1 MYKKLFHLVLLFLI
15 CGSLRAQAVVILQ
28 YHHVSETLPAVT
40 SVSANTFTKHL
51 NYLKEHN
58 FNVIPLNELISA
70 LKQGKALDD
79 KTLAITF
86 DDGYNNNYE
95 QAAPILEKFGYPYT
109 IFVNPKLID
118 ENASYVRSWYNLRE
132 LAKKGDLI
140 DNNIDEHNNQKRNLE
155 N

>member
-15 CGSLRAQAVVILQ
+15 CGSLRAQAAVILQ

-118 ENASYVRSWYNLRE
+118 E
-132 LAKKGDLI
+132 
-140 DNNIDEHNNQKRNLE
+140 
-155 N
+155 